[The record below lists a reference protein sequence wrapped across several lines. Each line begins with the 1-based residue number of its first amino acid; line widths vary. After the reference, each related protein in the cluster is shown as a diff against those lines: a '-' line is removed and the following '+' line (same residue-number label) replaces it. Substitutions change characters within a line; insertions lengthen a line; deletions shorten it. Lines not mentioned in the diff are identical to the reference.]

1 MDNVCGYKIKVI
13 HQSYDEFLAQLTQAD
28 LILTPTR
35 RLATRL
41 NKDCAQ
47 WMAKKNKNVWHIDI
61 VSITGWFD
69 RLWQDYQDDND
80 NPPMQ
85 RLNAWQNQL
94 IWQEIINAEPSPLL
108 RKDAA
113 AQMAEQAWIL
123 LKEWCIPWQSLVNE
137 NVSTDIQTFIDW
149 CQQYQE
155 ACSKKNVLDSAS
167 VLEYL
172 NPKLSHKIY
181 LIGFTDIKPAV
192 QRIFTLLCE
201 QGSSIEILEY
211 REKALVYCA
220 AQLNAHT
227 ELEQAALWAKS
238 KLAQNPN
245 EPIGV
250 IIPDLA
256 LRFNE
261 VDRVFAKTLMPQTIL
276 ANHYHSQKPYN
287 ISSGNRLSDY
297 PVISIVFE
305 LFKYNLR
312 KMPVDH
318 LSKILLSP
326 FITGGVSEHL
336 NRSQIDLEIKK
347 RGQEYVAPPTIVSIP
362 PLNDSL
368 LKPSLWVELFK
379 IYLNAW
385 GWPGERV
392 LNSLEYQ
399 LVKRFYELLNDFAS
413 LDCIQKPLSYTAA
426 HHLLFQQ
433 AQKLLFQGESENAP
447 LQILGAL
454 EGEGL
459 YFQALWVMGLH
470 HENWPQACSPHP
482 FIPIE
487 LQRQHFMPHAS
498 SEREYIFAS
507 HLTQRFTQ
515 QAKQVILSYPQQ
527 ENDKH
532 LMPSR
537 LIRDYPAYHSTVIVQ
552 MPALYDQELI
562 LESWFESPI
571 PLNKNNYIA
580 GGVGLLQSQSACPFQ
595 AFARYRLKAKSPDPR
610 QSGLSFAQ
618 RGELVHAAL
627 EFFWKK
633 IKTSKALSILS
644 SAELEAGIHQAIN
657 YAIKQ
662 IPAHTVSAMHLV
674 LETNRLQALLK
685 QWLDFELKRPAFTV
699 LETEKSIEISLSTI
713 KLKTRIDRIDQLA
726 TGEIVLIDYKTGIIN
741 QPDWLDTRPLSLQLP
756 LYAMSHMPTQ
766 GIAFAMVKA
775 NEHKFI
781 DLMAHQTPNQLNLS
795 WPEVLAHWH
804 QVLTTLA
811 DEFYQGVATVTP
823 QEAQTTCRYCNL
835 DILCRVRNN

>member
-433 AQKLLFQGESENAP
+433 DVSRCCRRHGRGRGERLEREREPDQRPGQQLPVPLEHNLDHAERARAERAGAGVRRSPAAEEPHRPDGDHLRLPGRALCARAGERHGRAERALAGHLPEHELLRQRQGPRDGQSQRAAAVGGGRSHRGVRMARPPDPLDVAGGAARGQEQEQAHVHIQLAGPDRSRHAQGRDRRPAVLDARELQGLGGGDRAGRGDRVGRPVCSCSTCAAGARARAGAERADRPRRNPSDRRERRGDDVIDFPDMAP
-447 LQILGAL
+447 LACLMHWYVSM
-454 EGEGL
+454 L
-459 YFQALWVMGLH
+459 YVVPVLAVGGWGWWSARRMSKRKD
-470 HENWPQACSPHP
+470 P
-482 FIPIE
+482 
-487 LQRQHFMPHAS
+487 
-498 SEREYIFAS
+498 
-507 HLTQRFTQ
+507 
-515 QAKQVILSYPQQ
+515 
-527 ENDKH
+527 
-532 LMPSR
+532 
-537 LIRDYPAYHSTVIVQ
+537 PAT
-552 MPALYDQELI
+552 
-562 LESWFESPI
+562 
-571 PLNKNNYIA
+571 
-580 GGVGLLQSQSACPFQ
+580 
-595 AFARYRLKAKSPDPR
+595 
-610 QSGLSFAQ
+610 
-618 RGELVHAAL
+618 
-627 EFFWKK
+627 
-633 IKTSKALSILS
+633 
-644 SAELEAGIHQAIN
+644 
-657 YAIKQ
+657 
-662 IPAHTVSAMHLV
+662 
-674 LETNRLQALLK
+674 
-685 QWLDFELKRPAFTV
+685 RPA
-699 LETEKSIEISLSTI
+699 
-713 KLKTRIDRIDQLA
+713 
-726 TGEIVLIDYKTGIIN
+726 
-741 QPDWLDTRPLSLQLP
+741 
-756 LYAMSHMPTQ
+756 
-766 GIAFAMVKA
+766 
-775 NEHKFI
+775 
-781 DLMAHQTPNQLNLS
+781 
-795 WPEVLAHWH
+795 
-804 QVLTTLA
+804 
-811 DEFYQGVATVTP
+811 
-823 QEAQTTCRYCNL
+823 
-835 DILCRVRNN
+835 